1 VSIELKLNFTQ
12 VAHEEGDDN
21 TSIFAQLSNQSFEVL
36 QDSLNG
42 EDLYLLIA
50 PDDEQ
55 FGPYNLT
62 TLVAFGDGLRW
73 HARSVAFGYS
83 TPSVVSDSH
92 LTK

>member
-1 VSIELKLNFTQ
+1 MTLKGTKLVSIELKLNFTQ
-12 VAHEEGDDN
+12 ITPEPNDN
-21 TSIFAQLSNQSFEVL
+21 ESIFAQLSNQSFEVL

-62 TLVAFGDGLRW
+62 ALVAFGEGLRW
-73 HARSVAFGYS
+73 HS
-83 TPSVVSDSH
+83 
-92 LTK
+92 